1 MIGEAFDKFV
11 VQSRLG
17 AGGLGEVWLA
27 DHAEMHTKVA
37 IKVLTPDAS
46 SLDAVRAALDEAR
59 RAARIADMG
68 IAKIY
73 DAGVRRDGRA
83 YVITELVAGEPLARR
98 IERGRLSATQVADV
112 VQQVA
117 RACAVASAANVGHGN
132 LKPSNIF
139 MVADRER
146 GSGERVVV
154 VDFALGKLVTRAPEL
169 GSASY
174 MPPEQF
180 AGGPIDERADIYALG
195 CIAFE
200 LACQRPPFTGKT
212 AAQIR
217 TKQVDNPAPAI
228 KSLAPDIGAVLDA
241 IVARMLERNPDL
253 RPRSLREV
261 AKRFEMIVGLD
272 APLDETKQS

>member
-11 VQSRLG
+11 VQSRIG
-17 AGGLGEVWLA
+17 AGGLGEVWLGQ
-27 DHAEMHTKVA
+27 HSETRTPVA
-37 IKVLTPDAS
+37 IKVMSPDVS
-46 SLDAVRAALDEAR
+46 SLDSLHHALDEAR
-59 RAARIADMG
+59 KAARIADMA

-83 YVITELVAGEPLARR
+83 YVITECIAGEPLSRR
-98 IERGRLSATQVADV
+98 IERGRLSATQIADII
-112 VQQVA
+112 QQAA
-117 RACAVASAANVGHGN
+117 RACAVASAAGVGHGD

-139 MVADRER
+139 MVPDRDR
-146 GSGERVVV
+146 QSQERVVV
-154 VDFALGKLVTRAPEL
+154 VDFALGKLITSAPEF

-174 MPPEQF
+174 MSPEQF

-195 CIAFE
+195 CVAFE

-212 AAQIR
+212 PAQIR
-217 TKQVDNPAPAI
+217 TKQVDNPAPSI

-253 RPRSLREV
+253 RPRTLREV
-261 AKRFEMIVGLD
+261 AKRFELIVGLD